1 MRQLVFILVIAG
13 ILITSASCVSDPVS
27 MMGCHFR
34 IESTSDF
41 HLAGIDLSDLEE
53 LDVNQTETVT
63 AALESGDCQVAFVVN
78 IAARNP
84 DNTGDV
90 TIQDFDWDALVVA
103 QGLYKYACSGGI
115 TSSVTLGDDET
126 LLIPGALSF
135 DAADMLYPDI
145 SAEGIIEMC
154 LALGGKNRNL
164 RDSDHLGR
172 LTLEVTLAEDT
183 PLGLIL
189 VVEPVT
195 VGLDWVQPE

>member
-1 MRQLVFILVIAG
+1 MRHIILALVFLAIL
-13 ILITSASCVSDPVS
+13 LTSASCVSDPVS

-53 LDVNQTETVT
+53 LDATQTETVNS
-63 AALESGDCQVAFVVN
+63 ALESGDCPIAFIVN

-126 LLIPGALSF
+126 LMIPGSLSF
-135 DAADMLYPDI
+135 DAADMLYPEI
-145 SAEGIIEMC
+145 NTEGIIEMC
-154 LALGGKNRNL
+154 LALGGRNRNL

-172 LTLEVTLAEDT
+172 LILEVTLAEDT

-189 VVEPVT
+189 VVEPVE